1 MAYNKQTWK
10 DEIPDL
16 TKPIKDASG
25 KQKTD
30 PQTGRPLYELVQEGT
45 RITSAR
51 LNHAE
56 QGIEDAHILIEQLAQ
71 EWGGSFVASPNG
83 TAGFQFTVSG
93 LTVSWTVGVGYV
105 AGRRFD
111 VAAGSLTLN
120 PTQGQYIYLDTDGVV
135 KRTTSQTTAN
145 AGLLLWYFATDA
157 SKVITSTDKR
167 RTITPD
173 SFVRREEVVLKEQG
187 KGLST
192 NDYSNEEKAKVREHG
207 ERLQDHD
214 QRLTVI
220 EDEMGEAAP
229 IPAKLKPGIQTI
241 TADRTTPFNVS
252 SIKGRTLINLLGR
265 DGNCED
271 VSKWTVFSA
280 STALDNVNKVQGDN
294 GIKVTISNNYG
305 TIQNIAPPTI
315 KNSDSAYYV
324 FLAEVKRLNCS
335 KIDIAI
341 SDNYLGEQS
350 TSTTNFSTLWTKA
363 TGSFLS
369 GKTLQVRFF
378 GTNGQSGYVDAI
390 RLYEITAAEY
400 AALDSMTPEQIAE
413 KYPYV
418 DDVKPIR
425 NPYAICYGKN
435 LLPSFT
441 EWALHANAKIVTPY
455 KLMLEANGDE
465 QWSTVDIKVIPG
477 QTYTLSMVRNGKV
490 SIHDNDP
497 VKPISLYTEQTNT
510 NGTLTTTFTATA
522 TGIIRIHLFNANGTT
537 GAFTFENPMLNIGDT
552 TLPFEPQN
560 NDYVFYDVALYSNVD
575 GTVRDELFYRDG
587 QPRKLEKF
595 REIVLGGNLSYE
607 VQADK
612 TGFKNITI
620 KGLNSPNIGLIYGV
634 KFDGKILKNVTTGGF
649 DIQDNTYSI
658 GDGNIYITISD
669 ADSGW
674 GENYTPSEG
683 EIKAYFNGW
692 KMYDNV
698 KHANPYPGT
707 GTRAWV
713 KLSKMVNGKFV
724 GIGDGVDATNTLPTS
739 LADGGYTPY
748 RLIYQLAQPVEV
760 PVTSE
765 GKITLHEGTN
775 VLEVGTGVVIR
786 EAVTPYVEEKGKAN
800 INNWSH
806 GFESSRTKYRVG
818 HPLFVYKNAKEDKV
832 WVTGNGITNGGYG
845 GYIYQTPIA
854 NYDPTAAYSVTYLV
868 LDRYAFT
875 ASLIDIQGKYAKT
888 VTGILA
894 LEVKNAADLETRIS
908 STEINSRNLDTRIIS
923 TGKSIS
929 DLGTRVIAT
938 EKSVSDLGIR
948 IHDIANK
955 INIGKYNVR
964 INTNGQWEYNDG
976 MGWKTMG
983 VDLSR
988 QIPKGFELWHYISRD
1003 STVTVLDVLGKGFF
1017 NGLSIQ
1023 SSDPHETGVGLYLD
1037 NVPIF
1042 REGDKLSREYY
1053 GDYSRGRVFTYN
1065 GILRF
1070 NSNLRILIRNSYTS
1084 IQHTNS
1090 ININGKVLYS
1100 LDM

>member
-56 QGIEDAHILIEQLAQ
+56 QGIEDAHILIEQLAK

-83 TAGFQFTVSG
+83 TTGFQFTVSG
-93 LTVSWTVGVGYV
+93 LTVSWTAGVGYV

-157 SKVITSTDKR
+157 SKVITSTDRR

-192 NDYSNEEKAKVREHG
+192 NDYSNEEKAKV
-207 ERLQDHD
+207 QDHD

-229 IPAKLKPGIQTI
+229 IPATLKPGIQTI

-350 TSTTNFSTLWTKA
+350 TSTTNFSTLWTKV

-400 AALDSMTPEQIAE
+400 AALDSMTPEQIAA

-418 DDVKPIR
+418 DDVKPVR

-455 KLMLEANGDE
+455 KLMLEASGDE
-465 QWSTVDIKVIPG
+465 QWSTIDIKVIPG
-477 QTYTLSMVRNGKV
+477 KTYTLSMVRNGKV

-522 TGIIRIHLFNANGTT
+522 TGVIRIHLFNANGTT
-537 GAFTFENPMLNIGDT
+537 GTFTFENPMLNIGNT
-552 TLPFEPQN
+552 ALPFEPQN
-560 NDYVFYDVALYSNVD
+560 NDYVFYDTVLHSNVD

-587 QPRKLEKF
+587 QPRKLKKIEVPLLAGHLPW
-595 REIVLGGNLSYE
+595 EMGNN
-607 VQADK
+607 A
-612 TGFKNITI
+612 TGFKQVRW
-620 KGLNSPNIGLIYGV
+620 KYAGDGV
-634 KFDGKILKNVTTGGF
+634 PGSGIVVKHDGKIIPQGATLNAPDTHAVSADGYVY
-649 DIQDNTYSI
+649 ISI
-658 GDGNIYITISD
+658 ADT
-669 ADSGW
+669 DSGW
-674 GENYTPSEG
+674 GENYTPSED

-692 KMYDNV
+692 KIYTDGQ
-698 KHANPYPGT
+698 APETGSYTGT
-707 GTRAWV
+707 GKRRWCKIT
-713 KLSKMVNGKFV
+713 KV
-724 GIGDGVDATNTLPTS
+724 GIAQPGDTTYILPTAS
-739 LADGGYTPY
+739 YEGYTPY

-786 EAVTPYVEEKGKAN
+786 EA
-800 INNWSH
+800 
-806 GFESSRTKYRVG
+806 TKPFY
-818 HPLFVYKNAKEDKV
+818 
-832 WVTGNGITNGGYG
+832 
-845 GYIYQTPIA
+845 IA
-854 NYDPTAAYSVTYLV
+854 NEKLYVISNTTD
-868 LDRYAFT
+868 
-875 ASLIDIQGKYAKT
+875 AKS
-888 VTGILA
+888 
-894 LEVKNAADLETRIS
+894 K
-908 STEINSRNLDTRIIS
+908 
-923 TGKSIS
+923 
-929 DLGTRVIAT
+929 
-938 EKSVSDLGIR
+938 
-948 IHDIANK
+948 
-955 INIGKYNVR
+955 
-964 INTNGQWEYNDG
+964 
-976 MGWKTMG
+976 
-983 VDLSR
+983 
-988 QIPKGFELWHYISRD
+988 
-1003 STVTVLDVLGKGFF
+1003 
-1017 NGLSIQ
+1017 
-1023 SSDPHETGVGLYLD
+1023 
-1037 NVPIF
+1037 
-1042 REGDKLSREYY
+1042 
-1053 GDYSRGRVFTYN
+1053 
-1065 GILRF
+1065 
-1070 NSNLRILIRNSYTS
+1070 
-1084 IQHTNS
+1084 
-1090 ININGKVLYS
+1090 
-1100 LDM
+1100 

>member
-1 MAYNKQTWK
+1 MVYNKQTWK

-83 TAGFQFTVSG
+83 TVGFQFTVSG
-93 LTVSWTVGVGYV
+93 LTVSWTAGVGYV

-120 PTQGQYIYLDTDGVV
+120 PTQGQYIYLDTNGVV

-157 SKVITSTDKR
+157 SKVITSTDRR

-173 SFVRREEVVLKEQG
+173 SFVRREEVVLKEPG

-192 NDYSNEEKAKVREHG
+192 NDYSNEEKAKV
-207 ERLQDHD
+207 QDHD

-229 IPAKLKPGIQTI
+229 IPATLKPGIQTI
-241 TADRTTPFNVS
+241 TADSTTPFNVS

-271 VSKWTVFSA
+271 VSKWDPWQGTLALDANNKIFGNNGIKVSSTLSNGYFSLYKDKSKVQIRAGKYYIGLAEVKNGTAPSAIYVNFAGSSGISDTTQSILKKSADTSQFNIVYTKLSATLDNPTNFDVCCSA
-280 STALDNVNKVQGDN
+280 STA
-294 GIKVTISNNYG
+294 I
-305 TIQNIAPPTI
+305 
-315 KNSDSAYYV
+315 
-324 FLAEVKRLNCS
+324 
-335 KIDIAI
+335 
-341 SDNYLGEQS
+341 
-350 TSTTNFSTLWTKA
+350 
-363 TGSFLS
+363 
-369 GKTLQVRFF
+369 
-378 GTNGQSGYVDAI
+378 GQYFYVDAI

-400 AALDSMTPEQIAE
+400 AALDSMTPEQIAA

-425 NPYAICYGKN
+425 NPYAIRYGKN
-435 LLPSFT
+435 LLPPFTQWTLGQFNTINGAYDLTIPNYSDTRGYAARIVLPVLEEETYTFSCYRTGRITITANDHDGYNEEVQQTIVFDDTTNKAGEMSCSFT
-441 EWALHANAKIVTPY
+441 
-455 KLMLEANGDE
+455 
-465 QWSTVDIKVIPG
+465 IPK
-477 QTYTLSMVRNGKV
+477 GKT
-490 SIHDNDP
+490 H
-497 VKPISLYTEQTNT
+497 
-510 NGTLTTTFTATA
+510 
-522 TGIIRIHLFNANGTT
+522 IRIMLSREGISSTAPGKDGTYNYK
-537 GAFTFENPMLNIGDT
+537 NPMLNIGNT
-552 TLPFEPQN
+552 ALPFEPQN
-560 NDYVFYDVALYSNVD
+560 NDYVFYDVSLHSNVD
-575 GTVRDELFYRDG
+575 GTIRDKLFYRDG

-674 GENYTPSEG
+674 GENYMPSEG

-707 GTRAWV
+707 GGRAWV

-786 EAVTPYVEEKGKAN
+786 EAVTPVYDGTNTIINAEMSALKNRTDN
-800 INNWSH
+800 IIS
-806 GFESSRTKYRVG
+806 
-818 HPLFVYKNAKEDKV
+818 VYKNLDLESVAKGQREP
-832 WVTGNGITNGGYG
+832 GNT
-845 GYIYQTPIA
+845 YIHKLGKAYA
-854 NYDPTAAYSVTYLV
+854 YVNNYDPNASYSATYLV
-868 LDRYAFT
+868 LDQYAFT
-875 ASLIDIQGKYAKT
+875 APLIDLRGEYRTKLAAVVAKM
-888 VTGILA
+888 A
-894 LEVKNAADLETRIS
+894 QDAADLETRVSVVETQYARKQPYPVIKA
-908 STEINSRNLDTRIIS
+908 TLVNGFTTFYPDINPVAFQKTDNNL
-923 TGKSIS
+923 
-929 DLGTRVIAT
+929 
-938 EKSVSDLGIR
+938 
-948 IHDIANK
+948 
-955 INIGKYNVR
+955 
-964 INTNGQWEYNDG
+964 
-976 MGWKTMG
+976 
-983 VDLSR
+983 
-988 QIPKGFELWHYISRD
+988 
-1003 STVTVLDVLGKGFF
+1003 VLL
-1017 NGLSIQ
+1017 
-1023 SSDPHETGVGLYLD
+1023 TGVVIPVVNSPATTIYKLPVG
-1037 NVPIF
+1037 F
-1042 REGDKLSREYY
+1042 RPKSR
-1053 GDYSRGRVFTYN
+1053 RVV
-1065 GILRF
+1065 L
-1070 NSNLRILIRNSYTS
+1070 TS
-1084 IQHTNS
+1084 IQYLDANTARPVTF
-1090 ININGKVLYS
+1090 NIEQDGRVCVGDNWLTGGWVLLS
-1100 LDM
+1100 GTFISEQ

>member
-25 KQKTD
+25 KQKMD

-56 QGIEDAHILIEQLAQ
+56 QGIEDAHILIEQLAK
-71 EWGGSFVASPNG
+71 EWGGSFVASPSG
-83 TAGFQFTVSG
+83 TAGFQFIAAG
-93 LTVSWTVGVGYV
+93 LTASWTAGVGYV
-105 AGRRFD
+105 AGRRFE

-135 KRTTSQTTAN
+135 KRTTSQATAN

-157 SKVITSTDKR
+157 SKVITSTDRR

-173 SFVRREEVVLKEQG
+173 TFAKKEEVVLKEPG

-192 NDYSNEEKAKVREHG
+192 NDYNNTKKAKVQEHG
-207 ERLQDHD
+207 ERLQEHD

-229 IPAKLKPGIQTI
+229 IPATLKPGIQTI
-241 TADRTTPFNVS
+241 TADRTTPFNIS
-252 SIKGRTLINLLGR
+252 SIKGRTLADLLGR

-271 VSKWTVFSA
+271 ASKWDSWQGTL
-280 STALDNVNKVQGDN
+280 ALDTNNKVFGNN
-294 GIKVTISNNYG
+294 GIKIS
-305 TIQNIAPPTI
+305 
-315 KNSDSAYYV
+315 SALSNGYFSLFKDKSKVQIRAGRYYIG
-324 FLAEVKRLNCS
+324 LAEVKNGTAPS
-335 KIDIAI
+335 AI
-341 SDNYLGEQS
+341 YVNFAGIGGISGATQSILKKSADTSQFNTVYTKLSATSDNP
-350 TSTTNFSTLWTKA
+350 TNFDVCCAASTA
-363 TGSFLS
+363 I
-369 GKTLQVRFF
+369 
-378 GTNGQSGYVDAI
+378 GQYFYVDAI

-400 AALDSMTPEQIAE
+400 AALDSMTPEQIAA

-418 DDVKPIR
+418 DDVKPVR
-425 NPYAICYGKN
+425 NPYAIRYGKN
-435 LLPSFT
+435 LLPPFT
-441 EWALHANAKIVTPY
+441 EWSIYDSSITVKSPYSIEINKEKSGINSNESFAEIKYWAKVQPNT
-455 KLMLEANGDE
+455 
-465 QWSTVDIKVIPG
+465 
-477 QTYTLSMVRNGKV
+477 TYTITFNGTANFWV
-490 SIHDNDP
+490 GDNDSNKNRINTP
-497 VKPISLYTEQTNT
+497 FVGDKPAGVYVFTTKSNT
-510 NGTLTTTFTATA
+510 GYLEVVINQNERSAVGSAPY
-522 TGIIRIHLFNANGTT
+522 IAN
-537 GAFTFENPMLNIGDT
+537 NPMLNIGST
-552 TLPFEPQN
+552 ALPFEPQN
-560 NDYVFYDVALYSNVD
+560 NDYVFYDVSLHSNVD

-587 QPRKLEKF
+587 QLSKLEKF
-595 REIVLGGNLSYE
+595 REIVLDGNLSYE

-620 KGLNSPNIGLIYGV
+620 KGLNSPNVGLIYGV

-669 ADSGW
+669 IDSGW

-698 KHANPYPGT
+698 THANPYLGT

-786 EAVTPYVEEKGKAN
+786 ESIDNPNQAKYNGYENQINRISGSTKLAN
-800 INNWSH
+800 RADRIFS
-806 GFESSRTKYRVG
+806 
-818 HPLFVYKNAKEDKV
+818 VYKNTMEDRV
-832 WVTGNGITNGGYG
+832 WILDSAQGLGYG
-845 GYIYQTPIA
+845 HVRAFAIGDYTA
-854 NYDPTAAYSVTYLV
+854 GKSLVDPNATYSVTYLV

-875 ASLIDIQGKYAKT
+875 APLIDLQGEYQTK
-888 VTGILA
+888 LA
-894 LEVKNAADLETRIS
+894 AVVAEMVEDATNLETRVSVVEMQYARKQPYPVIKANLVNGF
-908 STEINSRNLDTRIIS
+908 TTFYPDINSVTYQKTDNNLVLL
-923 TGKSIS
+923 TGIVIPVVNSPATTIYKLPVGFRPKSR
-929 DLGTRVIAT
+929 RV
-938 EKSVSDLGIR
+938 
-948 IHDIANK
+948 
-955 INIGKYNVR
+955 
-964 INTNGQWEYNDG
+964 
-976 MGWKTMG
+976 
-983 VDLSR
+983 
-988 QIPKGFELWHYISRD
+988 
-1003 STVTVLDVLGKGFF
+1003 VL
-1017 NGLSIQ
+1017 
-1023 SSDPHETGVGLYLD
+1023 
-1037 NVPIF
+1037 
-1042 REGDKLSREYY
+1042 
-1053 GDYSRGRVFTYN
+1053 
-1065 GILRF
+1065 
-1070 NSNLRILIRNSYTS
+1070 TS
-1084 IQHTNS
+1084 IQYIDANTARPVTF
-1090 ININGKVLYS
+1090 NIEQDGRVCVGDHWLTGGWVLLS
-1100 LDM
+1100 GTFISEQ